1 MMRQQNN
8 IPPSI
13 SDKIG
18 RNLYNVPNH
27 PIQIIKEKIFA
38 YFSDLTKIEIENP
51 YVTIEYNFD
60 KLRVPQ
66 DHPSRKETDTFYKDD
81 VEVLRTHMTCYLYP
95 LGRSETGRSQLKY
108 ITCGDVYR
116 KDAIDATHFPV
127 FHQMDAFCIVDP
139 NIDVK
144 KDLRDKLS
152 GLVKHLFGEKVSF
165 KILEDSEN
173 KDIHFP
179 FTVDSLEIEVELKL
193 DNGETK
199 LLEVL
204 GAGTVHPDIMAD
216 LGLPSHQAWA
226 FGLGL
231 ERLAMILF
239 DIPDIRLFW
248 STNPKFLNQFSSGE
262 VTKFKPFSKYEM
274 CYKDISFYLSEKFS
288 YNDLCSIVRDED
300 KHNIIE
306 SVTLIDE
313 FDNKKKG
320 ISHCYRIVYRSMEST
335 LKNSEVDRIQNS
347 IRERLIKELGVE
359 VR

>member
-1 MMRQQNN
+1 MKHLNN

-13 SDKIG
+13 TDKIG
-18 RNLYNVPNH
+18 RNLHNVPNH
-27 PIQIIKEKIFA
+27 PIQIIKEKIFS

-51 YVTIEYNFD
+51 YVPIEYNFD
-60 KLRVPQ
+60 RLRVPK
-66 DHPSRKETDTFYKDD
+66 DHPSRSEADTFYKDD

-95 LGRSETGRSQLKY
+95 LGKSETGRSQLKY

-127 FHQMDAFCIVDP
+127 FHQMDAFCIVDEG
-139 NIDVK
+139 IDVK

-152 GLVKHLFGEKVSF
+152 GLVKHLFGPAVSF
-165 KILEDSEN
+165 KILEDYEN
-173 KDIHFP
+173 KDVHFP

-193 DNGETK
+193 ENGQTK

-216 LGLPSHQAWA
+216 LGLPNHKAWA

-248 STNPKFLNQFSSGE
+248 STNSRFLNQFSSGE

-274 CYKDISFYLSEKFS
+274 CYKDISFYLNDKFT

-306 SVTLIDE
+306 SVTLIDSFE
-313 FDNKKKG
+313 SKKKG
-320 ISHCYRIVYRSMEST
+320 TSHCYRIVYRSMEST
-335 LKNSEVDRIQNS
+335 LRNAEVDRIQES
-347 IRERLIKELGVE
+347 IRQRVINELKVE